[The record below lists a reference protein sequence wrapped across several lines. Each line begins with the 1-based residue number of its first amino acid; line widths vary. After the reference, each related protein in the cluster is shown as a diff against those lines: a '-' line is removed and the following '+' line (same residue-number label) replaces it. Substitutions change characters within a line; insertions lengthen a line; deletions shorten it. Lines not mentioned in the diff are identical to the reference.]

1 MVEKIVSFCQ
11 LELNYLNMLILGGY
25 FRPDYLKLGQLRKLT
40 GSTTS
45 WVALTATA
53 SEKVAKGL
61 REEPLVT

>member
-1 MVEKIVSFCQ
+1 
-11 LELNYLNMLILGGY
+11 MLILGGY

-61 REEPLVT
+61 GEEPLVT